1 MNPEEV
7 YDSSTRLRGC
17 ELHLPETN
25 MIRMTKG
32 WHIMISSQDVFVM
45 ISGIHRRII
54 DRYEII
60 ASTCEKRGASAET
73 FPPFLSFIKTGISAS
88 RA

>member
-60 ASTCEKRGASAET
+60 ASTREKREHQQKLSH
-73 FPPFLSFIKTGISAS
+73 PFYPS
-88 RA
+88 